1 MESLEKIIFKYSKEN
16 IIVIMDKNKKPWF
29 NAYHITTI
37 LKYKRSRDAIR
48 QLVDNEYIKYLKD
61 LVDDYKIYSNAQPQS
76 LFINEPGLYAL
87 LLRSKKKEAH
97 RFYKWVIEDVLP
109 SIRNKG
115 FYELEEKHKEKVI
128 QLNEKII
135 KITNELDEANNRIKI
150 LENNQATKHITKG
163 RYIYIIKSADNK
175 AITMHLIELYKM
187 GKTIKFNPRINT
199 INTSTPD
206 NVIILYRAKI
216 DDISAVENC
225 LKGMLSKQVYRS
237 NREYYQ
243 ISLKDAIKMIKLC
256 IKLTKSK
263 LISEDNLY
271 KNYIKKEL
279 TTNVARSKTNI
290 LDQKINIIFDN
301 ESDNIEQI
309 GGSYIETDTN
319 NDIYNDIIILYKLNK
334 MVFRIFD
341 IYVNI

>member
-1 MESLEKIIFKYSKEN
+1 MQSLEEVIFKYSKET
-16 IIVIMDKNKKPWF
+16 IIVVMDKHKKPWF
-29 NAYHITTI
+29 NAYHIASI
-37 LKYKRSRDAIR
+37 LKYYRPREIIR
-48 QLVDNEYIKYLKD
+48 KLVDNEYIRYLKD
-61 LVDDYKIYSNAQPQS
+61 LVDDYKIYPNAQPLS
-76 LFINEPGLYAL
+76 LFINEPGIYAF
-87 LLRSKKKEAH
+87 LLRSKKKEASK
-97 RFYKWVIEDVLP
+97 FYKWVIEDVLP

-115 FYELEEKHKEKVI
+115 YYELEEKHKEKVI

-175 AITMHLIELYKM
+175 KITMHLVELYKI

-199 INTSTPD
+199 MNTSTPD

-256 IKLTKSK
+256 VKLTKSK
-263 LISEDNLY
+263 LISEDKLY
-271 KNYIKKEL
+271 KNYIKKES
-279 TTNVARSKTNI
+279 TVNTARSKTNI
-290 LDQKINIIFDN
+290 LNQKINIIFDKEFDN
-301 ESDNIEQI
+301 TEQLGGSHIYTDIYDNI
-309 GGSYIETDTN
+309 N
-319 NDIYNDIIILYKLNK
+319 ILYKLNK
-334 MVFRIFD
+334 TIFKIFD
-341 IYVNI
+341 II